1 MFSTSRRTWL
11 WTTIASTLI
20 ALGAQWAQAQS
31 NQPPVKVGMLLGF
44 TGPAAQG
51 AANYLA
57 ATKLA
62 VKEINDAGGL
72 LGRRIELVQ
81 ADHGLDP
88 ARAVSEAR
96 RLVQLEKVNVVLGP
110 EASGLAVAVA
120 PIFAEAKIL
129 YFSTTVTAAPTPFN
143 FTSLMSGLTQATAMM
158 DFAAKNLKA
167 KTVAIIADNGS
178 VGKVLQEDVKRMAPG
193 KGLQLVM
200 TQEYDI
206 RANDLTPQLLALR
219 RTNPDVILHS
229 GSLPTDGGTLIKT
242 LAELGW
248 SPKIISTVFGQ
259 STVQVMAVSG
269 QDSFKSGNYWGLI
282 PKSFTYCA
290 KDKIGDRAYDKY
302 LAKLKAFDPAA
313 YEKIDHKVSLYIYDP
328 IFVYAAAVAGSKS
341 LDAQTNL
348 TWIEQN
354 GSKLRG
360 AGAGYPLSPSTTSHF
375 MQGPDSVTFVQ
386 RPDVLRNEDKLV
398 ERQIDC

>member
-1 MFSTSRRTWL
+1 MFSTSRRKWL

-20 ALGAQWAQAQS
+20 ALGAQWAHAQS

-96 RLVQLEKVNVVLGP
+96 RLVQLEKVTVVLGP

-120 PIFAEAKIL
+120 PIFNEAKIL

-158 DFAAKNLKA
+158 EFAANNLKA

-178 VGKVLQEDVKRMAPG
+178 VGKVLQEDVKRRAPG
-193 KGLQLVM
+193 TGLQLAM
-200 TQEYDI
+200 TQ
-206 RANDLTPQLLALR
+206 
-219 RTNPDVILHS
+219 
-229 GSLPTDGGTLIKT
+229 
-242 LAELGW
+242 
-248 SPKIISTVFGQ
+248 
-259 STVQVMAVSG
+259 
-269 QDSFKSGNYWGLI
+269 
-282 PKSFTYCA
+282 
-290 KDKIGDRAYDKY
+290 
-302 LAKLKAFDPAA
+302 
-313 YEKIDHKVSLYIYDP
+313 
-328 IFVYAAAVAGSKS
+328 
-341 LDAQTNL
+341 
-348 TWIEQN
+348 
-354 GSKLRG
+354 
-360 AGAGYPLSPSTTSHF
+360 
-375 MQGPDSVTFVQ
+375 
-386 RPDVLRNEDKLV
+386 
-398 ERQIDC
+398 

>member
-1 MFSTSRRTWL
+1 MFSTSRRRWL
-11 WTTIASTLI
+11 WTTVASTLI
-20 ALGAQWAQAQS
+20 ALGTQWAHAQN
-31 NQPPVKVGMLLGF
+31 NQPPVKIGMLLGF

-57 ATKLA
+57 ATRLA
-62 VKEINDAGGL
+62 IKELNDAGGL
-72 LGRRIELVQ
+72 LGRRIEIVQ

-120 PIFAEAKIL
+120 PIFQEAKIL

-158 DFAAKNLKA
+158 DFAARNLKA
-167 KTVAIIADNGS
+167 KTIGILADNGS
-178 VGKVLQEDVKRMAPG
+178 VGKVLQDDVKRLAPG
-193 KGLQLVM
+193 KGLQLVLA
-200 TQEYDI
+200 QEHDI

-219 RTNPDVILHS
+219 RANPDVILHS
-229 GSLPTDGGTLIKT
+229 GSLPADGGTLIKA

-248 SPKIISTVFGQ
+248 SPKIISTIFGQ

-269 QDSFKSGNYWGLI
+269 PDSFKSGNYWGLI
-282 PKSFTYCA
+282 PKAFTYCA

-328 IFVYAAAVAGSKS
+328 IFVYAAAVAGTKS

-360 AGAGYPLSPSTTSHF
+360 AGAGYPLSPTATSHF